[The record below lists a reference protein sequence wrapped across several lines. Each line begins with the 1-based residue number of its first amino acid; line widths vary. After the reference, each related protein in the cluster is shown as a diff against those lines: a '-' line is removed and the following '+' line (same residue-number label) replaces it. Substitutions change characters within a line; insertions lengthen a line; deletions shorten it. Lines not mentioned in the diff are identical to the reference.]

1 MRRRDVVAALTSAVF
16 WPLSARAQ
24 QTGNVARIGYLA
36 GASQGQA
43 QPYTEVFRRALS
55 NLGHTE
61 GQNLLIDYRFAEGD
75 IGRLPHLAAELVATK
90 VDVIVAVPTAA
101 VVAASNATKTIPI
114 VMMNVGDPVGLGLIA
129 SLSSPGGNVTGL
141 SFTVGVET
149 FAKALELLKEATPH
163 SRQVAILTNPA
174 NPAHAR
180 VLSTLEVAAT
190 ALNLRLQRVEARTED
205 EFERA
210 FEEIARQGTGAMLV
224 IADVLSN
231 FHRERVASLALKYK
245 VPSMHQLRAE
255 VEAGG
260 LISYGPQFIE
270 PWSRAAAYVDKLL
283 KGANPGDLPVQQ
295 PTKFE
300 LVINLQTAKALG
312 LTIPPTLLAR
322 ADEVIE

>member
-1 MRRRDVVAALTSAVF
+1 
-16 WPLSARAQ
+16 
-24 QTGNVARIGYLA
+24 
-36 GASQGQA
+36 
-43 QPYTEVFRRALS
+43 VFRRALS

-61 GQNLLIDYRFAEGD
+61 GQNLLIDYRFAGGD
-75 IGRLPHLAAELVATK
+75 ISRLPHLAAELVAAK

-129 SLSSPGGNVTGL
+129 SLSKPAGNVTGL

-149 FAKALELLKEATPH
+149 FAKALELLTEAAPDA
-163 SRQVAILTNPA
+163 RQVAILTNPA

-180 VLSTLEVAAT
+180 VLSSLEVAAT
-190 ALNLRLQRVEARTED
+190 ALNLRLQRVETRIEED
-205 EFERA
+205 FERA
-210 FEEIARQGTGAMLV
+210 FDEMATQGTGAMLV

-255 VEAGG
+255 TEAGG
-260 LISYGPQFIE
+260 LMSYGPHFME

-283 KGANPGDLPVQQ
+283 NGANPGDLPVQQ

-300 LVINLQTAKALG
+300 LVINLKTARALG
-312 LTIPPTLLAR
+312 LIIPPTLLAR